1 MDEFTTSIT
10 SEKNENFFLA
20 RIKKYQVITFT
31 LGFLFFYRFVGTL
44 IFYFAGKETFL
55 ETYNLSV
62 WLFILAIPAIY
73 FIQWLIATWVASKFT
88 FETLKEKFY
97 HHPIATIIFIV
108 LYLID
113 LPYRLSE
120 SDLGSGL
127 IKFINAFEII
137 VYYAFISFLWWL
149 LICWISSKIWKRQ
162 RFQWNWYK
170 KTMDKIFIIIPP
182 LYKFILGLIVA
193 LLLFIIL
200 FLLTTKIFHY
210 SGLDIMKLFNY

>member
-1 MDEFTTSIT
+1 MDKFTTSIT
-10 SEKNENFFLA
+10 SEKNENFFLT

-44 IFYFAGKETFL
+44 IFYFLGKETFL

-62 WLFILAIPAIY
+62 WFLIIAIPVVY

-88 FETLKEKFY
+88 SETLKEKFY
-97 HHPIATIIFIV
+97 HHPVSTLIFIV
-108 LYLID
+108 LYLTD
-113 LPYRLSE
+113 LPYRLSG
-120 SDLGSGL
+120 SNLGGG
-127 IKFINAFEII
+127 IVKFINAFEII
-137 VYYAFISFLWWL
+137 IYYAFISFLWWL
-149 LICWISSKIWKRQ
+149 LICWMSSKIWKRQ

-170 KTMDKIFIIIPP
+170 KTIDKIFIIIPP

-200 FLLTTKIFHY
+200 FLLITKIFHY
-210 SGLDIMKLFNY
+210 SGSDIMKLFKY

>member
-1 MDEFTTSIT
+1 MDEFTTSII
-10 SEKNENFFLA
+10 SKKNENFFFA
-20 RIKKYQVITFT
+20 RIKKYQVVTFT

-44 IFYFAGKETFL
+44 IFYFVGKETFL

-62 WLFILAIPAIY
+62 WFFIIAIPVVY

-88 FETLKEKFY
+88 SETLKEKFY

-108 LYLID
+108 LYLTD

-120 SDLGSGL
+120 SNLGGGL
-127 IKFINAFEII
+127 IKFINAFEIVI
-137 VYYAFISFLWWL
+137 YYAFISFLWWL

-162 RFQWNWYK
+162 RFQWDWYK
-170 KTMDKIFIIIPP
+170 KTIDKIFIVIPL
-182 LYKFILGLIVA
+182 LYKFILGLIVT

-200 FLLTTKIFHY
+200 FLLITKIFHY
-210 SGLDIMKLFNY
+210 SGSDIMKLFNY

>member
-1 MDEFTTSIT
+1 MEEIVVSTTN
-10 SEKNENFFLA
+10 EKKGNFFIA

-44 IFYFAGKETFL
+44 IFYFVGKETFL
-55 ETYNLSV
+55 EIYNLSI
-62 WLFILAIPAIY
+62 WFFIISIPVVY

-88 FETLKEKFY
+88 IHTLKEKFY
-97 HHPIATIIFIV
+97 RHPVATIVFTI
-108 LYLID
+108 LYLTD
-113 LPYRLSE
+113 LPYRLSG
-120 SDLGSGL
+120 SDLGGGL

-137 VYYAFISFLWWL
+137 IYYAFISFLWWL
-149 LICWISSKIWKRQ
+149 LICWISSKIWKKQ

-170 KTMDKIFIIIPP
+170 KTIDKIFIILPL

-200 FLLTTKIFHY
+200 FLLITKIFHY
-210 SGLDIMKLFNY
+210 SGSDIMKLFNY